1 MTPNIVLWIYIVLL
15 VAGGLMGFLKA
26 KSKMSLIMSL
36 AFGIPLALCAL
47 DIITMKALSISN
59 IHLGLPDI
67 LILVLLIF
75 FGMRFIKGRKFMP
88 GGLMTIASLLALILR
103 QVLS

>member
-1 MTPNIVLWIYIVLL
+1 MLSCSLYQ
-15 VAGGLMGFLKA
+15 AYRFLQDLFAARRKLFHQLA
-26 KSKMSLIMSL
+26 KR
-36 AFGIPLALCAL
+36 GVVV